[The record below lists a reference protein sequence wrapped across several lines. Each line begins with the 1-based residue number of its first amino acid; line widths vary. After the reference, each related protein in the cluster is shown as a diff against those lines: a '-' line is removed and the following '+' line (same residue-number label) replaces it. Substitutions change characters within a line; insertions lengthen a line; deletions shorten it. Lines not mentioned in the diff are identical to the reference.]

1 MVPGHYYL
9 MDVYVIS
16 TKGLHKG
23 LNKMYRCHISLV
35 ARVSSKDLVDYK
47 GYFTKILF
55 QGPLER
61 GELMLSALLLFSYLL
76 PFFFL
81 EIPTR

>member
-55 QGPLER
+55 QGTLRKGGANAFGP
-61 GELMLSALLLFSYLL
+61 SSLLLSPSLL
-76 PFFFL
+76 L
-81 EIPTR
+81 S